1 VDVDPGHLNPTS
13 ESPHKPRQTAHSSR
27 LLPSLLSACVC
38 DDWVR
43 PFPPHHLFSFSLL
56 SSFILF
62 AHAPQLVPLGLLD
75 ILSLRESE
83 TLASFAFPSAAHFVL
98 VPPPEGPSTL
108 SPSLCTH
115 SRPTPEC
122 ALLSLSSPSLTHT
135 LFALVPPKALA
146 VDPVTAARSENR
158 SRAA

>member
-1 VDVDPGHLNPTS
+1 MDVDSGLLNPTC
-13 ESPHKPRQTAHSSR
+13 ESLHKQRQTAPSAR
-27 LLPSLLSACVC
+27 LLPSLLSAWVC

-56 SSFILF
+56 SSFIIF
-62 AHAPQLVPLGLLD
+62 AHAPRLVPLGLLD

-83 TLASFAFPSAAHFVL
+83 TLASFAFSSAALFDL
-98 VPPPEGPSTL
+98 VPPKVRPTL

-115 SRPTPEC
+115 SRPGC
-122 ALLSLSSPSLTHT
+122 APLSLALHSHT
-135 LFALVPPKALA
+135 LFVLVPPKALA
-146 VDPVTAARSENR
+146 VDSVTAARSENR